1 MYLEA
6 LKSMNKQYF
15 LFPCSWHGEITKIN
29 AEINKLETKQTI
41 QRISETNCW
50 FFEKIKIDKPLA
62 K

>member
-1 MYLEA
+1 MMYLEA
-6 LKSMNKQYF
+6 LKKYEQTIPQN
-15 LFPCSWHGEITKIN
+15 SWHGEITKIN